1 MRPARLPIHQR
12 HPNPSP
18 EEREILASVAEGWT
32 PQDTARHLATSRR
45 TVTAA
50 LHRMRDRYNFPTNEA
65 LIAAAVKLEWIPL
78 AIDCTDFGDTTSAA
92 GSEDSQN
99 DA

>member
-1 MRPARLPIHQR
+1 VTQITRQPT
-12 HPNPSP
+12 NPTP

-32 PQDTARHLATSRR
+32 PHDTARHLDTSTRNI
-45 TVTAA
+45 TAA
-50 LHRMRDRYNFPTNEA
+50 LHRMRDRYNLPTNEA

-78 AIDCTDFGDTTSAA
+78 AIDTTD
-92 GSEDSQN
+92 